1 VARLTDIA
9 PQIDGDTESDALS
22 ASQQAILDAKA
33 ADAIAGAT
41 DAGEIGYAPG
51 DRLIVENGQWKI
63 YNGPGLVTADGK
75 IADRGDG
82 PFYYDI
88 RNEPGIVW
96 SSYSPKDRYLL
107 MEKLVTGGFLSAA
120 SIDDYGSQ
128 INGISQWLQASNFTG
143 LERNNFLA
151 NQIAGKAPY
160 KPGGGGPARQ
170 YVVSSPAELKIIA
183 KRVSQETLG
192 RELNDDDIAR
202 FVQAYQSQ
210 ELEAQKSSGTVSR
223 VPGAD
228 VAAQEFS
235 QEAAPTEAN
244 AYEYLGYVDKFFNSI
259 GGVS

>member
-1 VARLTDIA
+1 MIPEYKSEPVIPSEDS
-9 PQIDGDTESDALS
+9 ESSGLS
-22 ASQQAILDAKA
+22 AAQQALIDAQTNTTV
-33 ADAIAGAT
+33 DETEQI
-41 DAGEIGYAPG
+41 IYAPG
-51 DRLIVENGQWKI
+51 ERLIVENGQWKI
-63 YNGPGLVTADGK
+63 YTGAGLVTADGK
-75 IADRGDG
+75 VADRGDG

-120 SIDDYGSQ
+120 AIDDYGSQ

-143 LERNNFLA
+143 LEKNNFLA

-160 KPGGGGPARQ
+160 KPGGGGGTARQ

-202 FVQAYQSQ
+202 FVKAYQSQ
-210 ELEAQKSSGTVSR
+210 ELEAQKSSGTIAR